1 MISKVV
7 KVVIGSV
14 ILGFGI
20 SLAVL
25 SGHGGDAIS
34 VFSQGLGKCL
44 NISIGNAS
52 ILFYIVFLI
61 PAYLIDKHELGLG
74 TILSPLCSAIS
85 LDLFLGILNIQV
97 NGAMSVIVL
106 LIGITCIGIGLGI
119 YVSADVGCSSYDV
132 IILGISKKFK
142 APLWLSKSASDMIL
156 CFVCYLLGGVV
167 GLGPILGILFIGIVL
182 DATLKI
188 VKKRA

>member
-1 MISKVV
+1 MINKVV
-7 KVVIGSV
+7 KVIIGSI

-25 SGHGGDAIS
+25 SGYGGDAIS

-52 ILFYIVFLI
+52 ILFYVVFLI
-61 PAYLIDKHELGLG
+61 PAYLIDKQELGIG

-85 LDLFLGILNIQV
+85 LDLFLEFLNIQV
-97 NGAMSVIVL
+97 SGMLSVVVL
-106 LIGITCIGIGLGI
+106 LVGITCIGIGLGI
-119 YVSADVGCSSYDV
+119 YVSADVGRSSYDV

-142 APLWLSKSASDMIL
+142 VPLWLSKSASDMIL
-156 CFVCYLLGGVV
+156 CFIGYLLGGTV
-167 GLGPILGILFIGIVL
+167 GLGPILGIVFIGIVL
-182 DATLKI
+182 DITLKAF
-188 VKKRA
+188 KKT